1 MARRQ
6 RPARRARP
14 AMRAGRYR
22 APSATQ
28 RPRQPDRVPRVA
40 AKTFAQIP
48 PVAVPRIAHGSTPRE
63 GRRRLYYPQLERVPP
78 ATVGLPVPRG
88 SPGASS
94 RGHDCAGSSVADELK
109 EIQEASRSRRKTVAD
124 PNPLP
129 LSLAS
134 WRSVLSQHPYL
145 AKSST
150 SPYCASPSPV
160 RDLRYLARTV
170 TRLGR
175 RHISPMAGRGRNY
188 RSTQRW

>member
-109 EIQEASRSRRKTVAD
+109 EIQEASRSRRKTVR
-124 PNPLP
+124 
-129 LSLAS
+129 
-134 WRSVLSQHPYL
+134 RSEPT
-145 AKSST
+145 A
-150 SPYCASPSPV
+150 
-160 RDLRYLARTV
+160 TV
-170 TRLGR
+170 TRLVEECPKPASIPGEVEHLALLR
-175 RHISPMAGRGRNY
+175 KPFASQRSALLGAHGNTS
-188 RSTQRW
+188 RSTPHKPDGRPRTQLS